1 MTFVPGSST
10 AFGGQ
15 YANPVVESATV
26 LGLSGATDIRFYQN
40 STEGM
45 RLTSTG
51 LGIGTSSP
59 TSKLTVVGEINVVD
73 NYALRL
79 GSNQAGGATILY
91 NGNGNLDITP
101 RSTFSTVFTAGN
113 VGIGTNSPEAKL
125 HIGGNNGIRFG
136 DAGATPKADIT
147 YTSAGAEFLDI
158 KIQGTTSGF
167 GNIRFS
173 TGGTPSEAARI
184 DSSGNLLVGTTSTG
198 QGTKLV
204 VKGAGDIWSYG
215 PDNSGG
221 TTFYVINNS
230 GVGVGLSTGNTS
242 WSAISDE
249 RLKNI
254 KEPITNAVEKLSTLR
269 SVYGNYKTDSD
280 DVSRLFLIA
289 QDVQKVFP
297 EVIDTAED
305 ELKTLSLRSTDL
317 IPVLVKAMQEQQAM
331 IESLRQRLSAA
342 NL

>member
-1 MTFVPGSST
+1 VQTSGTHTWFT
-10 AFGGQ
+10 APS
-15 YANPVVESATV
+15 NS
-26 LGLSGATDIRFYQN
+26 SGA
-40 STEGM
+40 
-45 RLTSTG
+45 
-51 LGIGTSSP
+51 
-59 TSKLTVVGEINVVD
+59 
-73 NYALRL
+73 
-79 GSNQAGGATILY
+79 GAAMSGRTQVMTLDAS
-91 NGNGNLDITP
+91 GNLG
-101 RSTFSTVFTAGN
+101 V
-113 VGIGTNSPEAKL
+113 
-125 HIGGNNGIRFG
+125 
-136 DAGATPKADIT
+136 
-147 YTSAGAEFLDI
+147 
-158 KIQGTTSGF
+158 GTTSPNISAGSSGSQVLTVSASASARNALIELKGTRTSADQVSSYIRSFSNSATTPGVDLQFYRGAADTDGF
-167 GNIRFS
+167 LTIS
-173 TGGTPSEAARI
+173 TSGTERARI

-204 VKGAGDIWSYG
+204 VKGAGDVWSYG

-317 IPVLVKAMQEQQAM
+317 IPVLVKAIQEQQAM
-331 IESLRQRLSAA
+331 IESLKARLDAA